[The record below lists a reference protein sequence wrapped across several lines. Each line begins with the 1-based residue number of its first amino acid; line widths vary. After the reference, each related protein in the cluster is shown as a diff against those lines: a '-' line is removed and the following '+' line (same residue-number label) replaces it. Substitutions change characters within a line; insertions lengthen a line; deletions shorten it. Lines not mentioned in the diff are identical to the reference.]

1 MSNENMYPAVI
12 SKDPMDYVECALA
25 LEVLSYHNKNFLA
38 YNDNKSISEQI
49 QILLNQAL
57 LCKKDDE

>member
-1 MSNENMYPAVI
+1 MKENMYPEVI
-12 SKDPMDYVECALA
+12 STDPMEYVECALA

-57 LCKKDDE
+57 LCKKDNE